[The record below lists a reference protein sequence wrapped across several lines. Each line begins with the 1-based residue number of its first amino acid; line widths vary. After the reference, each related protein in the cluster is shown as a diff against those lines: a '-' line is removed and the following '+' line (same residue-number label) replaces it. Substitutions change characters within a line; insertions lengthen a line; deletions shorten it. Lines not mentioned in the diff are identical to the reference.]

1 MYVSYVIN
9 IIVINFIVYTWL
21 SAFTAFKKPQEIGR
35 DLEIG
40 WRISEESRLEREENQ
55 ADKEWWSKWV
65 MTMLISW
72 SWITKN
78 LISKKIEENEKKRH
92 SEEELDWYTMGQ

>member
-1 MYVSYVIN
+1 
-9 IIVINFIVYTWL
+9 
-21 SAFTAFKKPQEIGR
+21 
-35 DLEIG
+35 
-40 WRISEESRLEREENQ
+40 
-55 ADKEWWSKWV
+55 
-65 MTMLISW
+65 MLISW